1 MEKNLNSRLLLV
13 QNTMADEKKRL
24 ILTKKPKGVTVIEGF
39 PGIGLVGTIATGFLI
54 DHLKCDKIGSYFFE
68 TPHTPSMIAIHDC
81 KLVDPVGIYYNKKY
95 KLVIIHAITSATG
108 LEWEAAD
115 LILNVCKELEAKELI
130 TIEGVGSAE
139 AAPSKEPGAFYFT
152 KDKQTSKKLEGMG
165 HHCLGEGIIVGS
177 TAAVLLKSPFKT
189 TCMFAETHTKMPDS
203 KAAAKII
210 HLIDDYLG
218 LKIDP
223 KPLLKQ
229 AEKFEK
235 KLKEIVT
242 QGEKAQQLKQKK
254 KFTYI
259 G

>member
-1 MEKNLNSRLLLV
+1 
-13 QNTMADEKKRL
+13 MADQKRRV

-54 DHLKCDKIGSYFFE
+54 DHLKCEKIGNYFFE
-68 TPHTPSMIAIHDC
+68 TPHTPSMIAIHEC
-81 KLVDPVGIYYNKKY
+81 KLVDPVGVYYNKKY
-95 KLVIIHAITSATG
+95 NLVIIHAITSATG

-115 LILNVCKELEAKELI
+115 LILDVCKELEAKELI

-139 AAPSKEPGAFYFT
+139 APAKESQAFYFT
-152 KDKQTSKKLEGMG
+152 KDIATSKRLDTLG
-165 HHCLGEGIIVGS
+165 HKCLNEGIIVGS
-177 TAAVLLKSPFKT
+177 TAAILLKSPFKT

-210 HLIDDYLG
+210 KLIDDYLR
-218 LKIDP
+218 LKVNP

-229 AEKFEK
+229 AEEFEK
-235 KLKEIVT
+235 KLKQIVT